1 MTQEQ
6 QILQYLE
13 EHRTINFAE
22 SWRICG
28 VFRLSSVIH
37 RLRKAGHFIVTT
49 QRSINGKPVTFYKLI
64 KGATK

>member
-13 EHRTINFAE
+13 VNTSINFSE
-22 SWRICG
+22 SWRMGI
-28 VFRLSSVIH
+28 FRLSSVIH
-37 RLRKAGHFIVTT
+37 RLRKAGHNIITT
-49 QRSINGKPVTFYKLI
+49 QSTINGKSVTFYKLI